1 MLRRYLWTLGYIA
14 SIIVVNILF
23 SKIPMVITPWGDA
36 WPPVALLVGVIFV
49 FRDFA
54 QREAGHRVLLAT
66 CVGILISY
74 VMTEPRVAVASAAA
88 FAASETLD
96 WLIYTITKRPF
107 EQRVF
112 LSSLISTP
120 IDSMVFLHL
129 IGALSA
135 TAVALMTLSKMVASL
150 LIFLGYRRVATSW
163 RTREA

>member
-1 MLRRYLWTLGYIA
+1 MLRRYTWTLGYIA

-23 SKIPMVITPWGDA
+23 SKIPLVITPWGDA

-66 CVGILISY
+66 CAGILISY
-74 VMTEPRVAVASAAA
+74 VMAAPQVAIASAAA
-88 FAASETLD
+88 FTASETLD

-107 EQRVF
+107 AQRVF

-120 IDSMVFLHL
+120 VDSIIFLHM

-135 TAVALMTLSKMVASL
+135 TAVLLMTLSKMVASL
-150 LIFLGYRRVATSW
+150 FIFFGYHRLTAG
-163 RTREA
+163 AAAQ